1 MNINEIIAK
10 IQKLTKVHVTT
21 DSSFEELKIDSLS
34 LAEIVF
40 DYEEKLGV
48 TVNDEDLMK
57 IKYVKDIEEVF
68 AKVLK

>member
-1 MNINEIIAK
+1 MNEIIAK
-10 IQKLTKVHVTT
+10 IQKLTKVKVTPEST
-21 DSSFEELKIDSLS
+21 FEELKIDSLS

-57 IKYVKDIEEVF
+57 IKKVKDIEQVF
-68 AKVLK
+68 ANVLKK